1 MHFKRGAVPA
11 SCDSTCRLRAVAHV
25 WSFGI
30 CSARVLA
37 TSLGSRAY
45 SMASWLQAGSA
56 SDQQA
61 PQPLPFRGLLEWRL
75 PRKLRKRG
83 YTFGGHCTV
92 PCSGCV
98 VSLVGGLW
106 LRRRCGLTRHTS
118 VSYAMSG
125 APILRRDS
133 GLGASRCHGSCL
145 SVFTPGAFASLA
157 GARSRA
163 FEDVALR
170 ALTRS
175 HLVPILV
182 TTGRRQNMSAQC
194 VEEGR
199 LRQLLILQHQ
209 RPLQGSR
216 VRGKSQL

>member
-11 SCDSTCRLRAVAHV
+11 SCDSTCRLRAVAPV

-37 TSLGSRAY
+37 TPLGSRAH

-92 PCSGCV
+92 PCSGMCGFACGRPV
-98 VSLVGGLW
+98 AAQKLRPHKTHECQLCHVGGPNPEEGQWPWRKPLSW
-106 LRRRCGLTRHTS
+106 ELPERLHSRGFRISGWCKEPCIRGCGFACSHPLPSRADFGHNRAAAEH
-118 VSYAMSG
+118 VCAVCRG
-125 APILRRDS
+125 
-133 GLGASRCHGSCL
+133 GASS
-145 SVFTPGAFASLA
+145 SASYPFSIS
-157 GARSRA
+157 GHCRA
-163 FEDVALR
+163 FE
-170 ALTRS
+170 
-175 HLVPILV
+175 
-182 TTGRRQNMSAQC
+182 
-194 VEEGR
+194 
-199 LRQLLILQHQ
+199 
-209 RPLQGSR
+209 
-216 VRGKSQL
+216 